1 MEIVTAEKG
10 NVDPGEIAKF
20 EALASRWWDPD
31 GEFRPLHQINPLR
44 LDYIDRYAPLAGKTV
59 LDVGCGGGILAES
72 MAARGAHVT
81 GIDLGDAPLAVAKL
95 HRHESGVEVDYR
107 KVSAEATAA
116 EMPGHF
122 DIVTCMEMLEHV
134 PEPASVVAACAT
146 LLKPGG
152 MAFFSTIN
160 RTPKGF
166 AFAIVGAEYLLRLL
180 PRGTHEYAKFIRPSE
195 LDEWARAAGL
205 SLAGSTGLHYHP
217 LFKDYRLGPGL
228 DVNYLMHFERPA

>member
-1 MEIVTAEKG
+1 
-10 NVDPGEIAKF
+10 
-20 EALASRWWDPD
+20 
-31 GEFRPLHQINPLR
+31 
-44 LDYIDRYAPLAGKTV
+44 
-59 LDVGCGGGILAES
+59 
-72 MAARGAHVT
+72 
-81 GIDLGDAPLAVAKL
+81 
-95 HRHESGVEVDYR
+95 
-107 KVSAEATAA
+107 
-116 EMPGHF
+116 MPGYF

-160 RTPKGF
+160 RTPKSF

-195 LDEWARAAGL
+195 LDDWARAAGL
-205 SLAGSTGLHYHP
+205 SLAGSTGMHYHP
-217 LFKDYRLGPGL
+217 LFKDYRLGSGL